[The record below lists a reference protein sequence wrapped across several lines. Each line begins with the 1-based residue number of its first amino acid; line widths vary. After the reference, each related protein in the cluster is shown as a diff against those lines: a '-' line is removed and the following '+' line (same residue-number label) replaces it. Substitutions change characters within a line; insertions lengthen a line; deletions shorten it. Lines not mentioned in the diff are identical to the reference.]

1 MMMLRCAL
9 MLVASAQAT
18 AQPPAPQASTAEA
31 PQLVVSQ
38 ASAPAS
44 NPAAIVL
51 AKDTM
56 VRLMV
61 LNEVNSHNAKVG
73 DRFVLRVDEAVA
85 VGGTILIPVGAKAW
99 AEVTEVKENGAFGR
113 SGKMGARLLYVEA
126 RGSRIPVLGDQESKG
141 NAGGDRVAFAVVGFG
156 PFGLLARGTQG
167 KLKAGAIFNGYVGE
181 DWLFDPAAQ
190 TFLAPGVVAAAP

>member
-1 MMMLRCAL
+1 MLCAFV
-9 MLVASAQAT
+9 MIAAAAQAAAAKPAPDAPASA
-18 AQPPAPQASTAEA
+18 A
-31 PQLVVSQ
+31 PQLVV
-38 ASAPAS
+38 APPSAPAS
-44 NPAAIVL
+44 SPRAIVL
-51 AKDTM
+51 PKDTM

-61 LNEVNSHNAKVG
+61 LNEVNSHNARVG
-73 DRFVLRVDEAVA
+73 DRFVLRVDEDVS
-85 VGGTILIPVGAKAW
+85 VGGIVLIPVGAKAW

-126 RGSRIPVLGDQESKG
+126 AGSRIPVLGDQQSKG

-181 DWLFDPAAQ
+181 ERLFDPAAK
-190 TFLAPGVVAAAP
+190 TFLPPSAASAP